1 MKNLIIL
8 KLGGSVITEKS
19 KPFTAN
25 YNNLNRLAE
34 EISNAFNSSNFSLL
48 LIHGAGSFG
57 HTTVAKY
64 GIDKGIKTNEQV
76 FGFAETQKVMEDL
89 NNIVVDALQNKNLPA
104 IHCQPSS
111 HAVMKSG
118 KLSYMPLDAI
128 KGFLEIGLIPVLY
141 GVPAYDK
148 VQGCSILSG
157 DEIAP
162 YIAKR
167 LEAEHI
173 IFGVDTDGILDHNN
187 KTIKKITPENIEEIK
202 NYVKESRATDV
213 TGGMLGK
220 LEKILMFVGT
230 GIKVEIVNATK
241 SGIIERCLKGE
252 RGLGTLIK
260 I

>member
-1 MKNLIIL
+1 MENLIIL

-19 KPFTAN
+19 KPFTVN
-25 YNNLNRLAE
+25 YNNLNRLAK
-34 EISNAFNSSNFSLL
+34 EISNAYKSSNFNLI

-57 HTTVAKY
+57 HTTASKY
-64 GIDKGIKTNEQV
+64 GIAKGIKTKEQV

-89 NNIVVDALQNKNLPA
+89 NNIVVDALQNEDLPA

-118 KLSYMPLDAI
+118 KLHYMSLDAI
-128 KGFLEIGLIPVLY
+128 KGFLKIGLVPVLY
-141 GVPAYDK
+141 GVPAYDED
-148 VQGCSILSG
+148 QGCSILSG

-162 YIAKR
+162 YIAKK
-167 LEAEHI
+167 LEAKRVI
-173 IFGVDTDGILDHNN
+173 YGVDIDGILDNNN
-187 KTIKKITPENIEEIK
+187 KVIKEITPRKIEEMK
-202 NYVKESRATDV
+202 KYVKGPKGTDV

-220 LEKILMFVGT
+220 LEKILMLAGT
-230 GIKVEIVNATK
+230 GTEVEIVNATK
-241 SGIIERCLKGE
+241 PGIIERGLKGE